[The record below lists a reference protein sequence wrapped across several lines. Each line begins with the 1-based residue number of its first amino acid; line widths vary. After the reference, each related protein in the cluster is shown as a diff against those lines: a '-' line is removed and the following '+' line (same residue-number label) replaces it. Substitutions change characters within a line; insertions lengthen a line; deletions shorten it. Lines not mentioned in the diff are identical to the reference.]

1 MILLIKLLKQIFQ
14 VSRIV
19 FKKTPIN
26 GHHYDRICYQ
36 ITDPSLPSILYK
48 LRESTFSMLPKH
60 NSGAFYPHKTELS
73 KKTPKFPRK
82 LLMENDEVK
91 CFLMIIYRR
100 KYGFS

>member
-1 MILLIKLLKQIFQ
+1 MNL
-14 VSRIV
+14 
-19 FKKTPIN
+19 
-26 GHHYDRICYQ
+26 
-36 ITDPSLPSILYK
+36 PSLPTTFKEDSDQWTSLQPNLLSDYHSSLLSILYK

-73 KKTPKFPRK
+73 KKTQNFPRK

-91 CFLMIIYRR
+91 CFLMIIYRH